1 MSLYD
6 KYVLP
11 KFLNCACGSNPVS
24 RQRQKVVPLVE
35 GKVLEVGVGSGL
47 NLPFYDKS
55 KIDELWG
62 LDPSEELRDMARKVA
77 DRENIVV
84 NFVSSGAEEIP
95 LPDSYFD
102 SVLITYTMCT
112 IPEVA
117 RANKEIKR
125 VLKRGGKLIFCE
137 HGEAPDE
144 NIRKSSYVISKD
156 NFSEYLNEFAKK
168 KDINLIEIYLSNT
181 FGLGD
186 KRKKLIPNMIE
197 SIKSGEEF
205 VINNPSWG
213 IYFMVG
219 FIVFIFFYPP

>member
-62 LDPSEELRDMARKVA
+62 LDPSEELSDMARKVA

-84 NFVSSGAEEIP
+84 NFISSGAEEIP

-144 NIRKSSYVISKD
+144 NIRKWQKR
-156 NFSEYLNEFAKK
+156 
-168 KDINLIEIYLSNT
+168 INPFWGKLAGGCNINRKIPSLIENAGFEIVELEEMYLPKTPKIAGYNY
-181 FGLGD
+181 
-186 KRKKLIPNMIE
+186 
-197 SIKSGEEF
+197 
-205 VINNPSWG
+205 WG
-213 IYFMVG
+213 YAVEK
-219 FIVFIFFYPP
+219 

>member
-11 KFLNCACGSNPVS
+11 KFLNCACGSNPVA

-35 GKVLEVGVGSGL
+35 GKVLEIGIGSGL

-62 LDPSEELRDMARKVA
+62 LDPSEELSDMARKVA
-77 DRENIVV
+77 DSENIEV
-84 NFVSSGAEEIP
+84 NFISSGAEEIP
-95 LPDSYFD
+95 LPDKYFD

-117 RANKEIKR
+117 RANREIKR
-125 VLKRGGKLIFCE
+125 VLKTGGKLIFCE

-144 NIRKSSYVISKD
+144 NIRKWQKRINPFWGKLAGGCNIDRKIPTLIQNSGFEIV
-156 NFSEYLNEFAKK
+156 ELEEMYLPKTPKIVGYN
-168 KDINLIEIYLSNT
+168 Y
-181 FGLGD
+181 
-186 KRKKLIPNMIE
+186 
-197 SIKSGEEF
+197 
-205 VINNPSWG
+205 WG
-213 IYFMVG
+213 YAVEK
-219 FIVFIFFYPP
+219 

>member
-35 GKVLEVGVGSGL
+35 GKVLEVGVGTGL

-62 LDPSEELRDMARKVA
+62 LDPSEELSDMARKVA

-84 NFVSSGAEEIP
+84 NFISSGAEEIP

-125 VLKRGGKLIFCE
+125 VLKRGGTLIFCE

-144 NIRKSSYVISKD
+144 NIRKWQKRINPFWGKLAGGCNINRKIPSLIQNAGFEIV
-156 NFSEYLNEFAKK
+156 ELEEMYLPKTPKIAGYN
-168 KDINLIEIYLSNT
+168 
-181 FGLGD
+181 
-186 KRKKLIPNMIE
+186 
-197 SIKSGEEF
+197 
-205 VINNPSWG
+205 
-213 IYFMVG
+213 
-219 FIVFIFFYPP
+219 

>member
-35 GKVLEVGVGSGL
+35 GKVLEVGIGSGL

-62 LDPSEELRDMARKVA
+62 LDPSEELSDMARKVA

-84 NFVSSGAEEIP
+84 NFISSGAEEIP
-95 LPDSYFD
+95 LPDKYFD

-117 RANKEIKR
+117 RANREIKR

-144 NIRKSSYVISKD
+144 NIRKWQKRINPFWGKLAGGCNINRKIPSLIQNAGFEIV
-156 NFSEYLNEFAKK
+156 ELEEMYLPKTPKIAGYN
-168 KDINLIEIYLSNT
+168 Y
-181 FGLGD
+181 
-186 KRKKLIPNMIE
+186 
-197 SIKSGEEF
+197 
-205 VINNPSWG
+205 WG
-213 IYFMVG
+213 YAVEK
-219 FIVFIFFYPP
+219 

>member
-35 GKVLEVGVGSGL
+35 GKVLEVGIGSGL

-62 LDPSEELRDMARKVA
+62 LDPSEELSAMARKVA

-84 NFVSSGAEEIP
+84 NFISSGAEEIP

-144 NIRKSSYVISKD
+144 NIRKWQKRTNPFWGKLAGGCNINRKIPSLIQNAGFEIV
-156 NFSEYLNEFAKK
+156 ELEEMYLPKTPKIAGYN
-168 KDINLIEIYLSNT
+168 Y
-181 FGLGD
+181 
-186 KRKKLIPNMIE
+186 
-197 SIKSGEEF
+197 
-205 VINNPSWG
+205 WG
-213 IYFMVG
+213 YAVEK
-219 FIVFIFFYPP
+219 

>member
-35 GKVLEVGVGSGL
+35 GKVLEVGVGTGL

-62 LDPSEELRDMARKVA
+62 LDPSEELSDMARKLA

-84 NFVSSGAEEIP
+84 NFISSGAEEIP

-144 NIRKSSYVISKD
+144 NIRKWQKRINPFWGKLAGGCNINRRIPSLIQNSGFEIV
-156 NFSEYLNEFAKK
+156 ELEEMYLPKTPKIAGYN
-168 KDINLIEIYLSNT
+168 Y
-181 FGLGD
+181 
-186 KRKKLIPNMIE
+186 
-197 SIKSGEEF
+197 
-205 VINNPSWG
+205 WG
-213 IYFMVG
+213 YAVEK
-219 FIVFIFFYPP
+219 

>member
-35 GKVLEVGVGSGL
+35 GKVLEVGIGSGL

-62 LDPSEELRDMARKVA
+62 LDPSEELSAMARKVA

-84 NFVSSGAEEIP
+84 NFISSGAEEIP

-144 NIRKSSYVISKD
+144 NIRKWQKRINPFWGKLAGGCNINRKIPSLIQNAGFEIV
-156 NFSEYLNEFAKK
+156 ELEEMYLPKTPKIVGYN
-168 KDINLIEIYLSNT
+168 Y
-181 FGLGD
+181 
-186 KRKKLIPNMIE
+186 
-197 SIKSGEEF
+197 
-205 VINNPSWG
+205 WG
-213 IYFMVG
+213 YAVEK
-219 FIVFIFFYPP
+219 

>member
-47 NLPFYDKS
+47 NLPSYDKS

-62 LDPSEELRDMARKVA
+62 LDPSEELSDMARKVA

-84 NFVSSGAEEIP
+84 NFISSGAEEIP

-144 NIRKSSYVISKD
+144 NIRKWQKRINPFWGKLAGGCNINRKIPLLIQNAGFEIV
-156 NFSEYLNEFAKK
+156 ELEEMYLPKTPKIAGYN
-168 KDINLIEIYLSNT
+168 Y
-181 FGLGD
+181 
-186 KRKKLIPNMIE
+186 
-197 SIKSGEEF
+197 
-205 VINNPSWG
+205 WG
-213 IYFMVG
+213 YAVEK
-219 FIVFIFFYPP
+219 

>member
-11 KFLNCACGSNPVS
+11 KFLNCACGSNPVA

-35 GKVLEVGVGSGL
+35 GKVLEIGIGSGL

-62 LDPSEELRDMARKVA
+62 LDPSEELSDMAKKVA
-77 DRENIVV
+77 DSENIEV
-84 NFVSSGAEEIP
+84 NFISSGAEEIP
-95 LPDSYFD
+95 LPDKYFD

-144 NIRKSSYVISKD
+144 NIRKWQKRINPFWGKLAGGCNIDRKIPTLIQNSGFEIV
-156 NFSEYLNEFAKK
+156 ELEEMYLPKTPKIAGYN
-168 KDINLIEIYLSNT
+168 Y
-181 FGLGD
+181 
-186 KRKKLIPNMIE
+186 
-197 SIKSGEEF
+197 
-205 VINNPSWG
+205 WG
-213 IYFMVG
+213 YAVEK
-219 FIVFIFFYPP
+219 

>member
-62 LDPSEELRDMARKVA
+62 LDPSEELSDMARKVA

-84 NFVSSGAEEIP
+84 NFISSGAEEIP

-144 NIRKSSYVISKD
+144 NIRKWQKRINPFWGKLAGGCNINRKIPSLIQNAGFEIV
-156 NFSEYLNEFAKK
+156 ELEEMYLPKTPKIAGYNYRGYAV
-168 KDINLIEIYLSNT
+168 EI
-181 FGLGD
+181 
-186 KRKKLIPNMIE
+186 
-197 SIKSGEEF
+197 
-205 VINNPSWG
+205 
-213 IYFMVG
+213 
-219 FIVFIFFYPP
+219 